1 MAGQPPE
8 PTFQPAG
15 QDQGLTQGRP
25 AWQQPPPYA
34 PAAGA
39 GGQQGYPPPPFS
51 APAQGQAQDQ
61 GYPPQD
67 QTYTSL
73 GQGSGQGQDYQAYQ
87 GQGYQPPSYAQ
98 GGQGVPPPQWQ
109 AAAVSAPAAKSRQR
123 GEKGFLGSLFD
134 FSFTSLVTPKI
145 IRILYILFTIWTA
158 LVGLLLLIIGFK
170 TGGMAGGLFTL
181 IVVEPIFVL
190 LTLGIYRVILE
201 AFMVVFRIYEET
213 KKIRENAES
222 QA

>member
-8 PTFQPAG
+8 PSFQPAP
-15 QDQGLTQGRP
+15 QEQGLTQGRP
-25 AWQQPPPYA
+25 VWQPPAYP
-34 PAAGA
+34 PPGGG
-39 GGQQGYPPPPFS
+39 GGQQGYAAPSYS
-51 APAQGQAQDQ
+51 APGQDQAQAQ
-61 GYPPQD
+61 SYPPQD

-158 LVGLLLLIIGFK
+158 LIGLLILVIGFK
-170 TGGMAGGLFTL
+170 TGGVPGGLFPLL
-181 IVVEPIFVL
+181 IVEPIFVL
-190 LTLGIYRVILE
+190 LTLGICRVVLE
-201 AFMVVFRIYEET
+201 AFMVLFRIYEET
-213 KKIRENAES
+213 RKIRENGDS
-222 QA
+222 QP

>member
-8 PTFQPAG
+8 PTFQPSG

-25 AWQQPPPYA
+25 AWQQPSYA
-34 PAAGA
+34 PPAGA

-51 APAQGQAQDQ
+51 APAQDQ

-67 QTYTSL
+67 QTYTAL
-73 GQGSGQGQDYQAYQ
+73 GQGAGQGQDYQQ
-87 GQGYQPPSYAQ
+87 GYQGYQPPSYAQ
-98 GGQGVPPPQWQ
+98 AGQGVPPPQWQ
-109 AAAVSAPAAKSRQR
+109 AAGVSAPAAKAKPRQR

-158 LVGLLLLIIGFK
+158 LIGLTILVIGFK

-190 LTLGIYRVILE
+190 LTLGIYRVVLE
-201 AFMVVFRIYEET
+201 AFMVLFRIYEET
-213 KKIRENAES
+213 KKLRENSES